1 MGLYSRYIYHRMIE
15 RILSIPSVTK
25 YRKEILLEVKGNILE
40 IGFGTDLNLPCYPKH
55 VREITVLDTNE
66 EMSSLAE
73 KRIQQ
78 SQINVRFNLLSAEV
92 LPFED
97 ESFDTIV
104 STFTFCSIENIDS
117 AINEFYRILKP
128 DGAFI

>member
-1 MGLYSRYIYHRMIE
+1 MIE

-25 YRKEILLEVKGNILE
+25 YRKEILSEVKGNILE
-40 IGFGTDLNLPCYPKH
+40 IGFGTDLNLPCYSKD

-66 EMSSLAE
+66 EMSSLAK

-78 SQINVRFNLLSAEV
+78 SQINVRFKLLSAEV

-97 ESFDTIV
+97 EPFDTIV

-117 AINEFYRILKP
+117 AMNEFYRILKP